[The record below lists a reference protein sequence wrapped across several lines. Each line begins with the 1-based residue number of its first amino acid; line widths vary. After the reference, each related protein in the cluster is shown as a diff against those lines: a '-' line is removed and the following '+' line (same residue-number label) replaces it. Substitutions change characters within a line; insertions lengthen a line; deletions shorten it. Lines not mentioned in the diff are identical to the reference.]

1 MSWIA
6 EIRDRLTQPP
16 PRRDPPDP
24 AESAAVLVPLY
35 VDAGSLWVLLTRRA
49 DDLEELGS
57 QVSFPVAVRDTGE
70 EFWEAAIRECEPT
83 LGLDHR
89 TLLQLG
95 ELDQVR
101 LPGGPEVVPCVA
113 AVPWPFEASPRKD
126 EITEVVNLPLTAVTN
141 PRLVE
146 TRAVEIDGTAR
157 EITVYHVGRHRIWGV
172 TATILENLLRRLGMT
187 EEAVR

>member
-16 PRRDPPDP
+16 PRRDPPD
-24 AESAAVLVPLY
+24 ESESGAVLVPLY
-35 VDAGSLWVLLTRRA
+35 VDAGNLWVLLTRRT
-49 DDLEELGS
+49 DDVEELGS
-57 QVSFPVAVRDTGE
+57 QVSFPVAEREMGQ
-70 EFWEAAIRECEPT
+70 EFWDAAVRECEPT

-101 LPGGPEVVPCVA
+101 APGGVELVPCVA
-113 AVPWPFEASPRKD
+113 AVPWPFETEPERDA
-126 EITEVVNLPLTAVTN
+126 ITEVVNLPLTAIAN

-146 TRAVEIDGTAR
+146 TRAVEIDDVPR
-157 EITVYHVGRHRIWGV
+157 EITIYHVGRHRIWGV
-172 TATILENLLRRLGMT
+172 TAKILRNLLRRLGMSG
-187 EEAVR
+187 EEVR